1 MPMMFRQ
8 FGWSLAALVALA
20 WLPLPAGAGERF
32 DQSHALLGRVLSNF
46 VANARVDYAALKT
59 SPGDLDRYLS
69 DVAALTPD
77 EFAKWPEPD
86 RLALLLNLYNAQTLR
101 LIIDHYPLKSI
112 RDIGLLPGAAW
123 RRSIV
128 RFGGEVM
135 SLDHLEHEVI
145 RGRYDEPRIH
155 FAVVCAAVSC
165 PPLRNEPYV
174 GARLSEQLDDQ
185 ARTFLADSGKN
196 RYDGAAETL
205 WLSAIFDWYKNDF
218 TKPAGSLEAYVKPF
232 LPAEV
237 ANAMGTARQL
247 KVRFLDYDWA
257 LNEDRR

>member
-1 MPMMFRQ
+1 MTFRQ
-8 FGWSLAALVALA
+8 LGWLPATLVACA
-20 WLPLPAGAGERF
+20 WSPLPAGAAEGF
-32 DQSHALLGRVLSNF
+32 DQSHALFGRVLSNF

-69 DVAALTPD
+69 DVAVLTPE

-135 SLDHLEHEVI
+135 SLDRLEHEVI

-174 GARLSEQLDDQ
+174 GARLGEQLDDQ
-185 ARTFLADSGKN
+185 TRTFLADAEKN
-196 RYDGAAETL
+196 RYDAATESL
-205 WLSAIFDWYKNDF
+205 WLSAIFDWYQDDF

-237 ANAMGTARQL
+237 AAATGRARQL
-247 KVRFLDYDWA
+247 KVRFLEYDWA
-257 LNEDRR
+257 LNEVRP